1 MPDNLNK
8 GNLIFQSMMYIS
20 FIIKKKYRVDEIAK
34 KMEISK
40 DSLYRYIRG
49 ENIIPPDRIVALI
62 RATEDIEY
70 LEFFCE
76 AMNYVP
82 IPKIKGKYTMEMM
95 AQWSSSC
102 SLQLKV
108 QGKRNDWKA

>member
-8 GNLIFQSMMYIS
+8 GNLIFQSMMYVS
-20 FIIKKKYRVDEIAK
+20 FIIKKKYRVDETAK

-49 ENIIPPDRIVALI
+49 ETIIPPDRIAALI
-62 RATEDIEY
+62 RATNDIEY

-76 AMNYVP
+76 AMNYIP
-82 IPKIKGKYTMEMM
+82 IPKIKGKYTTEMM
-95 AQWSSSC
+95 AQMVKLMQSAIESS
-102 SLQLKV
+102 
-108 QGKRNDWKA
+108 GKEE

>member
-1 MPDNLNK
+1 MPDNLKK
-8 GNLIFQSMMYIS
+8 GNLIFQSMMYVS
-20 FIIKKKYRVDEIAK
+20 FIIKKKYRVDETAK

-49 ENIIPPDRIVALI
+49 ETIIPPDRIAALI

-76 AMNYVP
+76 AVDYVP
-82 IPKIKGKYTMEMM
+82 IPKIKGKHTTEMM
-95 AQWSSSC
+95 AQMVKLMQSAIESS
-102 SLQLKV
+102 
-108 QGKRNDWKA
+108 GKEE